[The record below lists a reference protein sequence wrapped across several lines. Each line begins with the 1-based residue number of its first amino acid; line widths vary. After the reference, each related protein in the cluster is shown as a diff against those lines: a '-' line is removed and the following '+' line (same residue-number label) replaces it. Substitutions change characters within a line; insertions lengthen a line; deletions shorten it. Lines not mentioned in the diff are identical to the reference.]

1 MESNKNIWYIG
12 LGIAAVSSIL
22 LWLLRDYTNLLR
34 GILYTVL
41 SLGSVIIILLVL
53 IQRGRGGGLAGALGG
68 MGGYSAFGTRA
79 GDIFTRVT
87 IVAAALWL
95 LAAMALAKIN
105 SGSSQQLYDNP
116 GPDAPSNSRTS
127 GVGAS
132 EPGKETDESSN
143 KETSPAPSEGTQPID
158 KKPGAETDSRSQ

>member
-12 LGIAAVSSIL
+12 LGIAAVAVIIFMLLPTSIL
-22 LWLLRDYTNLLR
+22 RPL
-34 GILYTVL
+34 LYTVL
-41 SLGSVIIILLVL
+41 SLGSFIIIVLVL

-79 GDIFTRVT
+79 GDIFTRIT

-105 SGSSQQLYDNP
+105 LGTTPLYENTGSA
-116 GPDAPSNSRTS
+116 APLSNQTT
-127 GVGAS
+127 GAGAS
-132 EPGKETDESSN
+132 DIGKEADESSN
-143 KETSPAPSEGTQPID
+143 KVTSPTPSEGTQPID
-158 KKPGAETDSRSQ
+158 KKTGAETDSKSQ